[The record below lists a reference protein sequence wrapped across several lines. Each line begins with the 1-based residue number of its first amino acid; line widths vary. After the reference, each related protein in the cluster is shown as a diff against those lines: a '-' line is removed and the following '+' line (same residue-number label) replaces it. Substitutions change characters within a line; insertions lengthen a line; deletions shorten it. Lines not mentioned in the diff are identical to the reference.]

1 MLSSENDD
9 ATNKVGSTIWMGSQ
23 INVLKV
29 TTKEVK
35 NYKGGKN
42 YRELRPHNLTLQTKM
57 WKINFKPVI
66 GTECWRGGV

>member
-42 YRELRPHNLTLQTKM
+42 YRELRLHNLTL
-57 WKINFKPVI
+57 
-66 GTECWRGGV
+66 